1 MIFNHPVCPE
11 KDHQLREPKFSIG
24 LPITKDITTGALV

>member
-11 KDHQLREPKFSIG
+11 KDHQLREPKFPIG
-24 LPITKDITTGALV
+24 LPITKDITTDGPV